1 MAQEVT
7 RRDFLTV
14 GGAGVAGLAASL
26 GINSVIGAPEEAHA
40 EVATVTDFV
49 YTCPVCGQKTADR
62 GAQGPL
68 RGEPSRRRRA

>member
-40 EVATVTDFV
+40 EVATVTVTTGGREPGEVVDEV
-49 YTCPVCGQKTADR
+49 AAAVP
-62 GAQGPL
+62 AQATP
-68 RGEPSRRRRA
+68 